1 MKILIIQHEND
12 FRGEQSVYFIEVI
25 ARCWREA
32 GHEVFFINGLQK
44 NIAADLAIMHVNLSV
59 VPAEYV
65 RYAKQFPVTLNL
77 NITDIRKRVISQNLV
92 QPNDDYD
99 GPVIVKTD
107 KNCGGIPEAK
117 IYNQALPKRRSVMRY
132 VRKSVR
138 KTRSLGI
145 KLNLLNINTS
155 LFVET
160 EYRESFRVFDDK
172 DSVPKYFWDD
182 EDWIIEKFLPEIED
196 SRFVIRNAYFFGDKM
211 ICFKTFSSDP
221 IVKEEKEVR
230 SQKIEMPDEII
241 HLRNKLGL
249 DYGKIDYV
257 MHNGEPV
264 VLDIGKTIG
273 GGDFGR
279 DTALTLAQGIHSY
292 LVTQNKLGS

>member
-12 FRGEQSVYFIEVI
+12 FRGEQGVYFIEVI

-32 GHEVFFINGLQK
+32 GYEVFFINGLQK

>member
-12 FRGEQSVYFIEVI
+12 FIGEQGVYFIEVI
-25 ARCWREA
+25 ARCLREA
-32 GHEVFFINGLQK
+32 GHEVVFINGLQK
-44 NIAADLAIMHVNLSV
+44 NITADLAILHVNLSV
-59 VPAEYV
+59 VPDEYV
-65 RYAKQFPVTLNL
+65 RYTMQFPVTLNL
-77 NITDIRKRVISQNLV
+77 NVTDIRKCTISQNQV

-107 KNCGGIPEAK
+107 KNCGGIPESK

-138 KTRSLGI
+138 KTRNLGI
-145 KLNLLNINTS
+145 KLNLLNTDTS
-155 LFVET
+155 RLVET

-172 DSVPKYFWDD
+172 DSVPKYFWHDD
-182 EDWIIEKFLPEIED
+182 DWIIEKFLPEIED
-196 SRFVIRNAYFFGDKM
+196 SRFVIRNAYFLGDKM

-241 HLRNKLGL
+241 RLRNKFGL
-249 DYGKIDYV
+249 DYGKIDFV
-257 MHNGEPV
+257 MHNEEPV

-273 GGDFGR
+273 GGDYGR
-279 DTALTLAQGIHSY
+279 DTALTLAQGILSY
-292 LVTQNKLGS
+292 LVTENKVCS

>member
-1 MKILIIQHEND
+1 MKIIIIQHEND
-12 FRGEQSVYFIEVI
+12 FIGEQGVYFIEVI

-32 GHEVFFINGLQK
+32 GHKVVFINGLQK
-44 NIAADLAIMHVNLSV
+44 NITADVAILHVNLSV
-59 VPAEYV
+59 VPDEYV
-65 RYAKQFPVTLNL
+65 RYVMQFPVTLNL
-77 NITDIRKRVISQNLV
+77 NVTDIRKRTISQNQV

-107 KNCGGIPEAK
+107 KNCGGIPESK
-117 IYNQALPKRRSVMRY
+117 IYNQALPKRRSLMRY

-138 KTRSLGI
+138 KTRNLGI
-145 KLNLLNINTS
+145 KLNLLKTNTS
-155 LFVET
+155 RLVET
-160 EYRESFRVFDDK
+160 EYRELFQVFDDK
-172 DSVPKYFWDD
+172 DSVPKYFWQND
-182 EDWIIEKFLPEIED
+182 DWIIEKFLPEIED
-196 SRFVIRNAYFFGDKM
+196 SRFVIRNAYFLGDKM

-241 HLRNKLGL
+241 RIRNKFGL

-257 MHNGEPV
+257 MHNEEPV

-273 GGDFGR
+273 GGDYGR
-279 DTALTLAQGIHSY
+279 DTALTLAEGIHSY
-292 LVTQNKLGS
+292 LVTENETYS